1 MLHRAIYRRPILVL
15 LSSLYSELHML
26 SEASD
31 RCWLFD
37 NVTSDSTTDDIFFSV
52 NPDSISPKELNGLPL
67 SIFHTLQATK
77 RGKQALQSRSAVC
90 GDIAVGAPS
99 LLGVPEP
106 DPSWDGC
113 CVKWVTTASPIRMT
127 CSSHLSG
134 HILKDLRGVLDT
146 SERTRVLCRRQSI
159 LRRPSLNP
167 VKL

>member
-99 LLGVPEP
+99 SLACRSRTPLGM
-106 DPSWDGC
+106 GA
-113 CVKWVTTASPIRMT
+113 ASN
-127 CSSHLSG
+127 G
-134 HILKDLRGVLDT
+134 
-146 SERTRVLCRRQSI
+146 
-159 LRRPSLNP
+159 
-167 VKL
+167 